1 MFDDTKIDNF
11 IKQVLDNLPVEL
23 TQIKQDLEKNLK
35 VAISNSFSKMDLV
48 TREEFDVQAALLART
63 RVLLEE
69 MEQKVEQLE
78 KALSE
83 EKQSK

>member
-35 VAISNSFSKMDLV
+35 VTISNSFSKMDLV

-78 KALSE
+78 KVLLE

>member
-35 VAISNSFSKMDLV
+35 VTISNSFSKMDLV

-78 KALSE
+78 KVLSE

>member
-23 TQIKQDLEKNLK
+23 TQIKQDMEKNLK
-35 VAISNSFSKMDLV
+35 VTISNSFSKMDLV

-78 KALSE
+78 KVLSE